1 MKTSPRFILAIS
13 AALLLMAGSAN
24 ATILLPGTTVV
35 PGAFAGSPGTLLATV
50 TSPFTSVLGA
60 QDFSGTVTEAVYRDS
75 VTGLLDFAYQFTN
88 NASGVAQPIEQN
100 TDGSY
105 AGFTTDVYFEIGAT
119 FGPFTTGT
127 KAPVD
132 ATRPL
137 SGVNVSFDY
146 PIPNGVTAGTSSAI
160 ELIKTNATAF
170 GPGTVS
176 FINQGTVTLTNF
188 LAPSSAVPE
197 PGTLALLGGSL
208 LLLAVGKK
216 RRNA

>member
-1 MKTSPRFILAIS
+1 MKTSPRFILAIT
-13 AALLLMAGSAN
+13 AALLLMTGAAN
-24 ATILLPGTTVV
+24 ATILAPGTTVI
-35 PGAFAGSPGTLLATV
+35 PATFAGSPGTLLATV
-50 TSPFTSVLGA
+50 TSPFTSVLGSS
-60 QDFSGTVTEAVYRDS
+60 DFTGTVTEAVYRDS
-75 VTGLLDFAYQFTN
+75 VTGLLDFAYQFSNT
-88 NASGVAQPIEQN
+88 GTGQPIEQN

-105 AGFTTDVYFEIGAT
+105 AGFTTDVYFEIGGT

-132 ATRPL
+132 ATRPI

-146 PIPNGVTAGTSSAI
+146 PVPSGVTAGTTSAI
-160 ELIKTNATAF
+160 ELVKTNATAF

-208 LLLAVGKK
+208 LLLGLGSK
-216 RRNA
+216 RRKA